1 MSQQVLV
8 IDDEAVTRALL
19 ATALKRSGFD
29 VLVAEDG
36 AAGLDTLKQ
45 ATCQLVVSDW
55 DMPNMNGLDLCRAI
69 RNGAAGRY
77 VYVIL
82 LTSHNKPEH
91 VVEGIEAGADD
102 FVTKPFNPME
112 ILARLRAGQRLLS
125 LDSAEMT
132 IFALA
137 KLAESRDPETGAH
150 LERVRSY
157 CKLFAERLKAGS
169 PYAER
174 IDEEFVR
181 LIFQTSPLHDI
192 GKVGIPDCVLLKAGR
207 LTDEEFATMK
217 THTLQ
222 GAATLEAAVQKYPNA
237 RFLRMAYEIALTH
250 HEKYD
255 GSGYPNGLRG
265 EEIPLAGRIMAV
277 ADVYDALTTKRVYK
291 SAFSHQIAREII
303 VKDSGTH
310 FDPVVVDAFI
320 DTERECVQIRQ
331 SYDEELSRA
340 A

>member
-1 MSQQVLV
+1 
-8 IDDEAVTRALL
+8 
-19 ATALKRSGFD
+19 
-29 VLVAEDG
+29 
-36 AAGLDTLKQ
+36 
-45 ATCQLVVSDW
+45 
-55 DMPNMNGLDLCRAI
+55 
-69 RNGAAGRY
+69 
-77 VYVIL
+77 
-82 LTSHNKPEH
+82 
-91 VVEGIEAGADD
+91 
-102 FVTKPFNPME
+102 
-112 ILARLRAGQRLLS
+112 
-125 LDSAEMT
+125 
-132 IFALA
+132 
-137 KLAESRDPETGAH
+137 
-150 LERVRSY
+150 
-157 CKLFAERLKAGS
+157 
-169 PYAER
+169 
-174 IDEEFVR
+174 
-181 LIFQTSPLHDI
+181 
-192 GKVGIPDCVLLKAGR
+192 
-207 LTDEEFATMK
+207 MK